1 MMELSLHFTSSHVSV
16 DQCRWWWWRWWW
28 SIGVVQ
34 QLSQTRLWPPTT
46 IMMGIVSAD
55 RVNHSRNKIMLNKNP
70 PGLVIHHHS
79 PGTVHEMNDNN
90 EKNMLWL
97 LLQPTYYM
105 CMYGCPFNLLNKKR
119 ATTDQAKLSSISS
132 ANWPPPIVSI
142 GGILCRVRKET
153 YTDVMIVSSSS
164 SPVII
169 SDKAQNVDLKVIN

>member
-1 MMELSLHFTSSHVSV
+1 MNLPPSS
-16 DQCRWWWWRWWW
+16 DNYDDGAFITIYNQPCLRRLYIPACRWWWWRWWW

-97 LLQPTYYM
+97 LLQPTYIQVYVWM
-105 CMYGCPFNLLNKKR
+105 SVQFAQQETRDHWPSKVVFDLFSQLTTADCGDRRDPLPSQKR
-119 ATTDQAKLSSISS
+119 DTHR
-132 ANWPPPIVSI
+132 W
-142 GGILCRVRKET
+142 
-153 YTDVMIVSSSS
+153 
-164 SPVII
+164 
-169 SDKAQNVDLKVIN
+169 